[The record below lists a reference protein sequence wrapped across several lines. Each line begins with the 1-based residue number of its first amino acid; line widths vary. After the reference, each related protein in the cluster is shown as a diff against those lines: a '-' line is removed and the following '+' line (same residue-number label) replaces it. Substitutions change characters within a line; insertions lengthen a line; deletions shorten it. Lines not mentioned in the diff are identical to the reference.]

1 MPPSLL
7 VGFSI
12 EPRMMEMECL
22 PLKLQKASQFAISW
36 ARKVVKYLQ

>member
-12 EPRMMEMECL
+12 EPRMIEMCL

-36 ARKVVKYLQ
+36 ARKEVKYLQ